1 MQQNIFGEMDDFEKR
16 MIIRFSSHNRKPFI
30 LFSKSST
37 PPSNFSSINPFLQII
52 HGAKSLVR
60 PFSSSN
66 SVPQPAA
73 TTFAFASVW
82 FIFRFRAGAA
92 DGAARGGWH
101 LLRLLQDHARL
112 EVRARLRVQ
121 SEVQGGQ
128 VHHRAGPHDQRE
140 RVGEGWTVSMRMR
153 KRRRRRIT
161 GRNDENSSRN
171 AVFI

>member
-1 MQQNIFGEMDDFEKR
+1 MQQNIFGEMDDLEKR

-37 PPSNFSSINPFLQII
+37 PPSNFSSINP
-52 HGAKSLVR
+52 
-60 PFSSSN
+60 
-66 SVPQPAA
+66 AA

-82 FIFRFRAGAA
+82 LIFRFRAGAA